1 MSGCAGRKI
10 ASVEAILLALGF
22 IFCSLSFAAGGAE
35 GGSSSADLLD
45 LLYRFIN
52 FALLVIILFVVLR
65 KVNIKGLLAARGEDL
80 KRKMEELRARK
91 EEAERKCRELE
102 GRIREFEASKRGV
115 IDQFRE
121 EGLAEKN
128 RLISEAEERVKQ
140 ILLQAESAIQR
151 EMETAKNRLKQDMIA
166 VAAQSAETILSEKI
180 TDKDQ
185 ERLVDEFMER
195 LGKPH

>member
-10 ASVEAILLALGF
+10 AAIGGVLFALGGF
-22 IFCSLSFAAGGAE
+22 CCSLSFAAGGHE

-52 FALLVIILFVVLR
+52 FALLVIILYVVLR

-91 EEAERKCRELE
+91 EEAERKYRELE
-102 GRIREFEASKRGV
+102 GRIREFDASRQGI
-115 IDQFRE
+115 IDQFRA

-151 EMETAKNRLKQDMIA
+151 ETETAKNRLKQDMIA
-166 VAAQSAETILSEKI
+166 VAAQSAETIISEKI

-185 ERLVDEFMER
+185 ERLVNEFMER